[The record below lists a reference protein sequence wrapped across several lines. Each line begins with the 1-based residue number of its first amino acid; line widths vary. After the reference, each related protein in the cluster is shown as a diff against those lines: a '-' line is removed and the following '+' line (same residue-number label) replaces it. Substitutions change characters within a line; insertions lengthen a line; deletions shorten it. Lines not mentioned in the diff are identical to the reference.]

1 VQEPTTQ
8 LQLGVRQ
15 SFPPGDARRLEAK
28 RVTQL
33 GRALREEGN
42 DRTRRVRR
50 GVRESWLETYYWM
63 RAGKVVADSKGL
75 FRSLVGVT
83 QGLYAAGRNNQQDVL
98 RAELELGRLDD
109 RATGI
114 AQRLAAARAELAR
127 WVGEPAAARP
137 LVDKVPDWPAPPPL
151 GELEQALPQHPLL
164 LAAAARVRAAQH
176 GVGLARQQYKPAWM
190 LDLTYGLRAGHNA
203 DGGARSDMLSAMVVV
218 DLPLFPD
225 KRQDRRLADRQLR
238 AQGAGYAR
246 EDRLREL
253 RRELESQ
260 YAAWLRLGER
270 ERRFRE
276 RLVPQAEQNAR
287 VSLTSYQS
295 DAADFSAVMRARITA
310 LDTRLDGLRVQVD
323 RLKARAALW
332 YLGGEAS

>member
-1 VQEPTTQ
+1 
-8 LQLGVRQ
+8 
-15 SFPPGDARRLEAK
+15 
-28 RVTQL
+28 
-33 GRALREEGN
+33 
-42 DRTRRVRR
+42 
-50 GVRESWLETYYWM
+50 
-63 RAGKVVADSKGL
+63 
-75 FRSLVGVT
+75 
-83 QGLYAAGRNNQQDVL
+83 
-98 RAELELGRLDD
+98 
-109 RATGI
+109 
-114 AQRLAAARAELAR
+114 
-127 WVGEPAAARP
+127 
-137 LVDKVPDWPAPPPL
+137 
-151 GELEQALPQHPLL
+151 
-164 LAAAARVRAAQH
+164 
-176 GVGLARQQYKPAWM
+176 M
-190 LDLTYGLRAGHNA
+190 LDLGYGLRAGHNA
-203 DGGARSDMLSAMVVV
+203 DGGERSDMLSAMVVV

-225 KRQDRRLADRQLR
+225 KRQDRRLADRQLQ

-270 ERRFRE
+270 AHRFRG

-295 DAADFSAVMRARITA
+295 DAADFSGVMRARITA